1 MSKKRGESKFTP
13 DLLPH
18 GTMIE
23 VIKTDKNGK
32 AWKKIMSFGEWLSM
46 KKQPGF
52 IYRSYQIGVSQFKL
66 EN

>member
-1 MSKKRGESKFTP
+1 MAAKRGNPNFTP
-13 DLLPH
+13 DLLPKE
-18 GTMIE
+18 TMIE

-32 AWKKIMSFGEWLSM
+32 AWKKQMKYGDWKSM

-52 IYRSYQIGVSQFKL
+52 VYRAYQIGVSQYKL